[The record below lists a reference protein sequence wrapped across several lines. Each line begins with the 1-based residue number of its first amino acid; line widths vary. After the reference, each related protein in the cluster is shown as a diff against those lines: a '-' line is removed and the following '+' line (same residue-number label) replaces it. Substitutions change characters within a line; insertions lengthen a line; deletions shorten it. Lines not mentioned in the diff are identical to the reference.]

1 MSLELRKIK
10 QDDLEMIMKWRMDP
24 DVTKYMYTDPKLSI
38 EKQREWYDKVSGS
51 TSEKYWL
58 IAIDD
63 TAIGVLNLTEIDE
76 RNKRCSWAYY
86 IGDTSFRGR
95 GIARILECNI
105 YDYVFE
111 FLGLN
116 KLCCEVFTFNEKVI
130 SIHEKFGSE
139 IEGTLKQHIFKNG
152 QFYDIVSMAIT
163 KDKWNKIKS
172 DYEYEKILIE
182 E

>member
-10 QDDLEMIMKWRMDP
+10 KDDLEKIMNWRMDP
-24 DVTKYMYTDPKLSI
+24 DVTKYMYTDPKLNL
-38 EKQREWYDKVSGS
+38 EKQIEWYEQVVSS
-51 TSEKYWL
+51 SAERYWL
-58 IAIDD
+58 IVIDD
-63 TAIGVLNLTEIDE
+63 IAIGVLNLTEIDE
-76 RNKRCSWAYY
+76 RNRRCSWAYY

-95 GIARILECNI
+95 GIARSLECNI

-111 FLGLN
+111 DLGLN
-116 KLCCEVFTFNEKVI
+116 KLCCEVFIFNEKVI

-152 QFYDIVSMAIT
+152 EFHDVVTMAIT
-163 KDKWNKIKS
+163 KDKWLKIKS
-172 DYEYEKILIE
+172 DYEYDKILIE

>member
-1 MSLELRKIK
+1 
-10 QDDLEMIMKWRMDP
+10 MI
-24 DVTKYMYTDPKLSI
+24 V
-38 EKQREWYDKVSGS
+38 
-51 TSEKYWL
+51 
-58 IAIDD
+58 IDD
-63 TAIGVLNLTEIDE
+63 TAIGVLNLTEIDK

-95 GIARILECNI
+95 GIARTLECNI

-130 SIHEKFGSE
+130 SIHKKFGSE
-139 IEGTLKQHIFKNG
+139 IEGTLKQHILKNG

-163 KDKWNKIKS
+163 KDKWIKIKS